1 MKNKIYALV
10 ICVLIISTA
19 TLIANADDSC
29 HHKYVYNNIEH
40 GIVYYSCAKCNSI
53 TTKKITNVIDMWD
66 NDSFNDYVNNS
77 YIDFVPDGF
86 INAKDYAKIRNEYLK
101 YKRTPDIDDGG
112 GF

>member
-1 MKNKIYALV
+1 MKKQLFPLLIICIALFTIPLV
-10 ICVLIISTA
+10 II
-19 TLIANADDSC
+19 ADDSC
-29 HHKYVYNNIEH
+29 QHKYVYNNIEH

-53 TTKKITNVIDMWD
+53 TTKKITDVIDMWD

-101 YKRTPDIDDGG
+101 YKRTPTLDIGEEL
-112 GF
+112 